1 MQNQLTANMPEWTIL
16 KLLKWTNSYFHSHK
30 IDSPR
35 AASEILLA
43 HALGLQ
49 RIDLYLQ
56 YDKPLSGD
64 ELKVYKSLI
73 KRRVAKEP
81 VAYIVGFKE
90 FWSMDI
96 EVTRDVLIPRPET
109 ECLIEALL
117 SIMPKKLKPVPL
129 RLLDLGTG
137 SGVIILAIAAERPGN
152 LFFASDISKKAL
164 NLALRNGRR
173 NNLDGKIFFFCGD
186 WFSSLNELKYKFDI
200 IVSNPPYIKKEVIP
214 TLQSEIYRY
223 EPLVALDGGKD
234 GLDSL
239 KFIISRAH
247 AYLNDR
253 GYLLLEM
260 GDDQLIDVENI
271 IQACGKYDCVKFL
284 KDYSGYNRIVSLRK
298 KVRRKN

>member
-1 MQNQLTANMPEWTIL
+1 MQNRQILNMPEWTIL
-16 KLLKWTNSYFHSHK
+16 KILKWTNSYFNSHK

-35 AASEILLA
+35 AAAEILLA

-56 YDKPLSGD
+56 YDKPLSGN

-109 ECLIEALL
+109 ECLIEAVL
-117 SIMPKKLKPVPL
+117 SVMPEESKPVPL

-137 SGVIILAIAAERPGN
+137 SGAIALAIAAERPDN
-152 LFFASDISKKAL
+152 LFFASDISKSAL
-164 NLALRNGRR
+164 NLALRNVRR
-173 NNLDGKIFFFCGD
+173 NNLGDIFFFCSD
-186 WFSSLNELKYKFDI
+186 WFSSLNEFKFDI

-214 TLQSEIYRY
+214 TLQPEIYKY
-223 EPLVALDGGKD
+223 EPLVALDGGQD

-253 GYLLLEM
+253 GYLFLEM

-271 IQACGKYDCVKFL
+271 VKVCGKYNCVKFL

-298 KVRRKN
+298 KSPDEK